1 MEFKTRPIDLET
13 VDKWR
18 RDFAAKAAQR
28 RALAGEGNNRKARR
42 AARAR
47 DRKGG

>member
-18 RDFAAKAAQR
+18 REFAAKQAER
-28 RALAGEGNNRKARR
+28 RDLAGQGNRKARR
-42 AARAR
+42 AAKAR
-47 DRKGG
+47 ERRET